1 MQRAAH
7 AVMAVAAIFIAG
19 LAAPAAVSV
28 PGAADR
34 AVAARE
40 LAARVPSGSRGLPV
54 AGASTW
60 TAIKAPLPF
69 ASLGTILWQ
78 MACHSAAMCVAAGDY
93 GDLAG
98 EHLLLLTGHGS
109 SWTAIKAPLPA
120 GAASSSGGYIPTVN
134 SVACLSAS
142 ACVAAGYYH
151 DSSGRSYGLLL
162 TGHGSSWTATQAPLP
177 AGAAASPGAILSDV
191 TCPSATECVAVGSY
205 SDSAGDVQG
214 LLVTGQRSS
223 WTATQ
228 APLPG
233 GATRSFASLSDV
245 ACPSAT
251 ICAATGEYFDSAAR
265 QEQGLLLTGHG
276 SSWTAVKAPLPP
288 GATGVTLGDVACPS
302 AATCAAMGGYL
313 DSAGHQQGL
322 LLAGHGSSWTATRMP
337 RPADA
342 AANPLATLYKVACPS
357 AATCTATGEY
367 TNSSGKQQL
376 LMLAGH
382 GSSWTATKA
391 PLPAMA
397 VAATSST
404 GPFFS
409 GLACPSTATCVAT
422 GAYID
427 PAGNEQGLLFTRHGP
442 AWTLIKTPLPVG
454 GVARY
459 GNGLGSVACPSARC
473 AIAGFYYDSS
483 AEQGLLLTGPG

>member
-1 MQRAAH
+1 
-7 AVMAVAAIFIAG
+7 
-19 LAAPAAVSV
+19 
-28 PGAADR
+28 
-34 AVAARE
+34 
-40 LAARVPSGSRGLPV
+40 
-54 AGASTW
+54 
-60 TAIKAPLPF
+60 
-69 ASLGTILWQ
+69 
-78 MACHSAAMCVAAGDY
+78 
-93 GDLAG
+93 
-98 EHLLLLTGHGS
+98 
-109 SWTAIKAPLPA
+109 
-120 GAASSSGGYIPTVN
+120 
-134 SVACLSAS
+134 
-142 ACVAAGYYH
+142 
-151 DSSGRSYGLLL
+151 
-162 TGHGSSWTATQAPLP
+162 
-177 AGAAASPGAILSDV
+177 V

-205 SDSAGDVQG
+205 SDSVGDVQG

-276 SSWTAVKAPLPP
+276 SSWTAIKAPLPP

-322 LLAGHGSSWTATRMP
+322 L
-337 RPADA
+337 
-342 AANPLATLYKVACPS
+342 
-357 AATCTATGEY
+357 
-367 TNSSGKQQL
+367 
-376 LMLAGH
+376 LAGH